1 MWNSFSPIQQEEQS
15 EKLSLTAVQPEPLLL
30 GLWSSAPGS
39 VITPAVPLRDF
50 LEPLGA
56 LKAPDQEILM
66 TRSSDIVLLLISLAG
81 L

>member
-1 MWNSFSPIQQEEQS
+1 M
-15 EKLSLTAVQPEPLLL
+15 
-30 GLWSSAPGS
+30 
-39 VITPAVPLRDF
+39 TPAVPLRDF